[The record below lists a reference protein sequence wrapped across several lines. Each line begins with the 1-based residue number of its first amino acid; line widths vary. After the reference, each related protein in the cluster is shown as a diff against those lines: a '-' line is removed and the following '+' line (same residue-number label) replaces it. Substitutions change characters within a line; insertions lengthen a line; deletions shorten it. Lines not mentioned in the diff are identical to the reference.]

1 MQIRWPCSLCLTA
14 HLWGL
19 WWPYKRC
26 WCKDPLGCQ
35 QWVKKTRTLSFTEM
49 IYVKSFLPG
58 QQNEMPSWAVHQ
70 RQHEGKGRS
79 LQLVGL
85 NWVGVG
91 VRINFQ
97 ASLQCQSNAALL
109 VWSPSPLLLAMG
121 EIMKFPCLQA
131 LGSSRIKKS
140 PWSMFLKV
148 FHLSRSEASWGI
160 IVSPQFVVFHK
171 YFIFILIFLPNTQNT
186 LLCQEQLSKHQ
197 HFTLKV

>member
-1 MQIRWPCSLCLTA
+1 MWRVSCLVSK
-14 HLWGL
+14 L
-19 WWPYKRC
+19 RC
-26 WCKDPLGCQ
+26 
-35 QWVKKTRTLSFTEM
+35 
-49 IYVKSFLPG
+49 LPE
-58 QQNEMPSWAVHQ
+58 QSAVHQ
-70 RQHEGKGRS
+70 HQHEGKGRS

-91 VRINFQ
+91 VRIHFQ

-109 VWSPSPLLLAMG
+109 VWGPSPLLLAMG

-148 FHLSRSEASWGI
+148 FHLSRSEAGWGI
-160 IVSPQFVVFHK
+160 IVSPQFVVFHNF
-171 YFIFILIFLPNTQNT
+171 FIFIQIFLPNTQNT
-186 LLCQEQLSKHQ
+186 LLCQEQLSKCQ